1 MHISQ
6 AIGWHLMIHHVLS
19 VSSTHGEF
27 IIAWIKYAIVL
38 FCLHADVVG

>member
-1 MHISQ
+1 MASDDSPLFVCI
-6 AIGWHLMIHHVLS
+6 
-19 VSSTHGEF
+19 THGEI